1 MREVWQKLGIR
12 RQPPE
17 IGVRVLKVF
26 AMPWKKQRNEALLK
40 QDYGGDPVI
49 EEDIDEMSDELL
61 AQIALKLLFRINKL
75 MTKMIQETALHTD
88 QFPWVHLFSVFGS
101 FS

>member
-1 MREVWQKLGIR
+1 ML
-12 RQPPE
+12 
-17 IGVRVLKVF
+17 
-26 AMPWKKQRNEALLK
+26 WKKQRNEALLK

-75 MTKMIQETALHTD
+75 MTKWYKKLPSIPISLRDSIYFQCLK
-88 QFPWVHLFSVFGS
+88 VLVN
-101 FS
+101 

>member
-1 MREVWQKLGIR
+1 
-12 RQPPE
+12 
-17 IGVRVLKVF
+17 
-26 AMPWKKQRNEALLK
+26 MPRKKQRNEALLK

-75 MTKMIQETALHTD
+75 MTKMIQ
-88 QFPWVHLFSVFGS
+88 
-101 FS
+101 